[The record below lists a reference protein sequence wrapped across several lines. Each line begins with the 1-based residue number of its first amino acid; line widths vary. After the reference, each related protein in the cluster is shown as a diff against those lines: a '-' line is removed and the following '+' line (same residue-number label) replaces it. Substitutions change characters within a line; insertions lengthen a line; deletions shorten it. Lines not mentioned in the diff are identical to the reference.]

1 MNQQVKILPSVKK
14 TERSQKNKKQSM
26 IRKGVDKGLEA
37 KDSLRYNRSIE
48 RLLRAVS
55 RKFGDYQSN
64 L

>member
-1 MNQQVKILPSVKK
+1 
-14 TERSQKNKKQSM
+14 M

-37 KDSLRYNRSIE
+37 KDSLQYNRSSIE